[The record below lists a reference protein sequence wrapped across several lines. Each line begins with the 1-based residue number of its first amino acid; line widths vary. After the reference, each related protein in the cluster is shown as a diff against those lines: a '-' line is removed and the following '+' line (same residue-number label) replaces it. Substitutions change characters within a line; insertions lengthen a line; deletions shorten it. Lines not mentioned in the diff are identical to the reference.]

1 MDLPASAE
9 LELRTATR
17 RFASDFEAEGVSMER
32 GTQRSLAHITAPT
45 VTLRDLEVRSSERGK
60 VTVKLSLRKDAV
72 VGEQYEVVFTQRLGP
87 LVVGRLSCLINVKES

>member
-1 MDLPASAE
+1 
-9 LELRTATR
+9 
-17 RFASDFEAEGVSMER
+17 VSMER